1 MIKIGMEKQCL
12 IVQNA
17 ERKRGKQDFAQIV
30 EQHKAMQIQE
40 DQVPH
45 PHNRFTVQESP
56 YITS

>member
-1 MIKIGMEKQCL
+1 MEKQCL

-30 EQHKAMQIQE
+30 ELHKAMQIQE
-40 DQVPH
+40 DQV